1 MTGGLTVPT
10 VEQILVPETLLKKKK
25 AQEKLAA
32 KSVVELKKKRKV
44 AKTARRTILKR
55 AEQYFRE
62 YHAAERDV
70 VRLRRQAKAC
80 GDFYVPAQ
88 PKLAFVIRI
97 KGINHI
103 PPKPRKILQLLR
115 LLQINNGIFLR
126 LTKATKE
133 MLQLVNPYV
142 AYGEPNLKSVRELI
156 YKRGHAKV
164 DRQRIP
170 ITDNS
175 IIQQSLGKFGI
186 TCFKQANNFLWPFK
200 LSNPNGG
207 WANRKFRHYVE
218 GGDFGDREDKINALI
233 INKST
238 NKDEKMEKLLKKAK
252 LFFDQKQKPKT
263 RATSLWNFIDVTND
277 LDQAQFFQE
286 HAEDVFDV
294 VLNLYRSQIEK
305 IKRRPD
311 RPVSF
316 SSKEYIN
323 INKTLVLL
331 RKIFLFLPDI
341 IKTAEMLS
349 HILDHGNHP
358 RLRIQGF
365 QLLLLWMNDLTHEIP
380 EFLHLYS
387 NAISLDLF
395 LYDQIRNLNSSE
407 HNNDYRQDVLKKK
420 NRSLILDQSLIKSD
434 DRVALLPNPYP
445 PTFTDSIH
453 LLQVE
458 LSGLVRLAHVAAG
471 STPPPENYDFPLIES
486 IEPDNGIAVGMG
498 IDAALAAAKFH
509 FELEKKLYLIKL
521 FPQCAKKMGLLPEN
535 KDLGFQKCPPTIL
548 RALITFFIHH
558 CLDNYCL
565 SESITSYPSPA
576 TPILKS
582 IVLGPENREFAHE
595 IVKQALMLPSGSPLY
610 KDIVRGAV
618 HIVGVWT
625 LSGEEERPTFLRKSA
640 TTHPQ
645 STSTLPSNSS
655 IISTDSHSESS
666 FVPETNFFDANIY
679 IRRYIQLL
687 TLCFQTQPCGNA
699 EGGMTNLEI
708 DAQVSIYRDILSLFR
723 SMIAEG
729 PIELETETWEVLL
742 VSLLEIQPKLMN
754 QNNKSDS
761 SQSATL
767 TLTDEL
773 IDYLIEKI
781 MLRLTKILSKY
792 LHQVDLDIVELNK
805 RLSELSTPERHFH
818 RRRSSR
824 NRTRHLS
831 LRTDHRHKSSGSN
844 SSREDVISSEHLSPK
859 PNVDNIK
866 IRKPLSLHQDMSSM
880 EPKIHSSQTLLNIM
894 SNGGGSASSIHS
906 GTGDDAAEVKSNRT
920 SSSSVFAQSN
930 FSNERLSISLANFR
944 SPEFINLESL
954 SWDPENALL
963 IWKNMLCALGNI
975 NHIQNVQNHADAIKC
990 LVDIL
995 DMFILIKTNQYGNAP
1010 SPLFYEFIP
1019 WLFEACDLPMAFAPG
1034 RAFAYAGLC
1043 KLMSRRKD
1051 QKFNE
1056 EYFPHF
1062 YRTIIKGLSDNDYN
1076 VILAIINNSTKLFSQ
1091 ELPGANILYH
1101 SFIEIIRDILSKK
1114 DIHIPE
1120 ITRQNAITIL
1130 CSLICIISQVSSV
1143 NVPIISYNKLVQF
1156 NIKDLNGPEFD
1167 NLDDMSFSEIR
1178 MILKEI
1184 LVSELSKETIR
1195 SYDTHIMLLYGITTF
1210 LLDEFTAPLL
1220 PNKNI
1225 IKECFHVILDQLYC
1239 NHLQVVTAAADC
1251 LMAVAQNSSL
1261 WREENEAR
1269 FIIAKL
1275 FYCLLEWIMIIPPNI
1290 FTDTEL
1296 CSLVLEV
1303 IDMAFDTYG
1312 IESPKFFKKLIVP
1325 SHKNK
1330 IKKPQNDTH
1339 IKFKKAE
1346 RRTSSSNNYNN
1357 EVNSHVIG
1365 AENNVEDVNF
1375 VKDAAEFVL
1384 LHLTH
1389 HFGNFAPIHG
1399 PAMMNS
1405 TFIGPV
1411 GNDTKEEEV
1420 TEHYQYF
1427 SFNDTTIIT
1436 LIEIPG
1442 EDVSISRIV
1451 IRDFSGRYSWDSKL
1465 FYKAFCNNDYKSDH
1479 ESNCLKYVRMSD
1491 HLEFRPNIKIDAL
1504 ESKSMIDNNS
1514 KDKPKFI
1521 NKTINSFKEKNT
1533 LPVYNN
1539 EDDVNMLDCLLQYVG
1554 EQVPHL
1560 PTIEKTNGE
1569 SQKLPSE
1576 TERKKMIKIEDQLNR
1591 HIHEESLYGNATD
1604 SQARL
1609 WYENVTALRN
1619 SIFQQYE
1626 NNKIIKR
1633 LSRNPL
1639 YKRSTSYLSLGADFS
1654 LSKSFLPVLPNYAEK
1669 PLEPYQQSRL
1679 FLSHFGWLSP
1689 EALKEGTISLLNKAP
1704 GLFRDMRLLDKKHP
1718 REVIKVALLYVG
1730 PGQED
1735 EQSILRN
1742 TKGSLNYD
1750 DFVSSLGW
1758 EIDLATHP
1766 GYLGG
1771 LERNSTNG
1779 TTSIYYCTSTI
1790 ELIFHD
1796 VTKMPTDPNDFK
1808 QLKKKRHIGNDH
1820 VHIIFNE
1827 HNRDYRKSTIGGDF
1841 GNAQIVVNPLSNGLF
1856 SVEINRDHKIP
1867 SFGPLLNGMVISQ
1880 NVLGPLVRMTAIQ
1893 AFRNSLHHTNS
1904 TNTTMYQHPFTE
1916 RALDI
1921 SIIMNKH
1928 KNTKCNSYETFMSK
1942 IFVTDDS

>member
-252 LFFDQKQKPKT
+252 LLFDQKQKPKT

-305 IKRRPD
+305 IKP
-311 RPVSF
+311 
-316 SSKEYIN
+316 
-323 INKTLVLL
+323 
-331 RKIFLFLPDI
+331 
-341 IKTAEMLS
+341 EMLS

-773 IDYLIEKI
+773 IDYLIETIFYAFARSRIPQPK
-781 MLRLTKILSKY
+781 LWGSLTNQMYNSTKNSQQSNTIEY
-792 LHQVDLDIVELNK
+792 YEQW
-805 RLSELSTPERHFH
+805 RSEL
-818 RRRSSR
+818 
-824 NRTRHLS
+824 
-831 LRTDHRHKSSGSN
+831 
-844 SSREDVISSEHLSPK
+844 
-859 PNVDNIK
+859 
-866 IRKPLSLHQDMSSM
+866 
-880 EPKIHSSQTLLNIM
+880 
-894 SNGGGSASSIHS
+894 A
-906 GTGDDAAEVKSNRT
+906 GDDAAEVKSNRT

-1375 VKDAAEFVL
+1375 VK
-1384 LHLTH
+1384 
-1389 HFGNFAPIHG
+1389 
-1399 PAMMNS
+1399 
-1405 TFIGPV
+1405 
-1411 GNDTKEEEV
+1411 
-1420 TEHYQYF
+1420 
-1427 SFNDTTIIT
+1427 
-1436 LIEIPG
+1436 
-1442 EDVSISRIV
+1442 
-1451 IRDFSGRYSWDSKL
+1451 
-1465 FYKAFCNNDYKSDH
+1465 
-1479 ESNCLKYVRMSD
+1479 
-1491 HLEFRPNIKIDAL
+1491 
-1504 ESKSMIDNNS
+1504 
-1514 KDKPKFI
+1514 
-1521 NKTINSFKEKNT
+1521 
-1533 LPVYNN
+1533 
-1539 EDDVNMLDCLLQYVG
+1539 
-1554 EQVPHL
+1554 
-1560 PTIEKTNGE
+1560 
-1569 SQKLPSE
+1569 
-1576 TERKKMIKIEDQLNR
+1576 
-1591 HIHEESLYGNATD
+1591 
-1604 SQARL
+1604 
-1609 WYENVTALRN
+1609 
-1619 SIFQQYE
+1619 
-1626 NNKIIKR
+1626 
-1633 LSRNPL
+1633 
-1639 YKRSTSYLSLGADFS
+1639 
-1654 LSKSFLPVLPNYAEK
+1654 
-1669 PLEPYQQSRL
+1669 
-1679 FLSHFGWLSP
+1679 
-1689 EALKEGTISLLNKAP
+1689 
-1704 GLFRDMRLLDKKHP
+1704 
-1718 REVIKVALLYVG
+1718 
-1730 PGQED
+1730 
-1735 EQSILRN
+1735 
-1742 TKGSLNYD
+1742 
-1750 DFVSSLGW
+1750 
-1758 EIDLATHP
+1758 
-1766 GYLGG
+1766 
-1771 LERNSTNG
+1771 
-1779 TTSIYYCTSTI
+1779 
-1790 ELIFHD
+1790 
-1796 VTKMPTDPNDFK
+1796 
-1808 QLKKKRHIGNDH
+1808 
-1820 VHIIFNE
+1820 
-1827 HNRDYRKSTIGGDF
+1827 
-1841 GNAQIVVNPLSNGLF
+1841 
-1856 SVEINRDHKIP
+1856 
-1867 SFGPLLNGMVISQ
+1867 
-1880 NVLGPLVRMTAIQ
+1880 
-1893 AFRNSLHHTNS
+1893 
-1904 TNTTMYQHPFTE
+1904 
-1916 RALDI
+1916 
-1921 SIIMNKH
+1921 
-1928 KNTKCNSYETFMSK
+1928 
-1942 IFVTDDS
+1942 